1 MKISVVIFTRNR
13 KGILKTALEKYKEQT
28 YQNFE
33 IILLDNG
40 STDGTSEMVKEYFP
54 EINYTY
60 FPDNIFLYAFNYG
73 VTLATGDLIWRT
85 DDDAY
90 PKSNTLFEDIVNKF
104 KKYPEIDI
112 IAGEIFEVTI
122 NQYSK
127 WYGNEIDVNQIDVNQ
142 SNNNHNQLK
151 SDKYDFSEAGY
162 KINTFLGGAVMIKN
176 NVFEKIGGFWDFG
189 FEELD
194 FSTRAIVNGFQIRL
208 FPQFVVNHFADSAN
222 RNLAD
227 RKIKYYRQIT
237 RYFTK
242 YFPLKNLIINMIF
255 VFLVFNFYVI
265 SQRLG
270 VLAFFEG
277 NFGILNQLFSSFRT
291 ERNVVTKQKLFDIT
305 LGKSYVGRELYY
317 FKSRLLKKIR
327 KSK

>member
-40 STDGTSEMVKEYFP
+40 STDGTPEMIKEYFP

-90 PKSNTLFEDIVNKF
+90 PQSNTLFEDIVNKYLQ
-104 KKYPEIDI
+104 YPEIDI
-112 IAGEIFEVTI
+112 VAGEIFEVSI
-122 NQYSK
+122 KQYSK
-127 WYGNEIDVNQIDVNQ
+127 WYGNEVNVANISDNL
-142 SNNNHNQLK
+142 NNNSIQVSLENYNF
-151 SDKYDFSEAGY
+151 KYEGY
-162 KINTFLGGAVMIKN
+162 KINTFLGGAAMIRKK
-176 NVFEKIGGFWDFG
+176 VFEKIGGFWDFG

-194 FSTRAIVNGFQIRL
+194 FSTRAIINDFNIRL
-208 FPQFVVNHFADSAN
+208 FPQFVVNHYADTAN

-227 RKIKYYRQIT
+227 RKVKYYKQIT

-242 YFPLKNLIINMIF
+242 YFPLKNLIVNMLF
-255 VFLVFNFYVI
+255 VFFVFNFYVF

-270 VLAFFEG
+270 IFAFFEG
-277 NFGILNQLFSSFRT
+277 NFGILNQFFSSFRT
-291 ERNVVTKQKLFDIT
+291 ERQVVTKKQLIEIT
-305 LGKSYVGRELYY
+305 MGKSYVSRELYY
-317 FKSRLLKKIR
+317 LKSRLMKKIR
-327 KSK
+327 R